1 MSEQLEFL
9 KLLDSNLNLTAQF
22 IIRGDFNTYLYPILD
37 KEGGKPEG
45 ISKFADNLINLF
57 CEYNIVDVWRI

>member
-1 MSEQLEFL
+1 MSDQLEFL
-9 KLLDSNLNLTAQF
+9 KLFDSNLDLSEAQF
-22 IIRGDFNTYLYPILD
+22 IIGGDFNPYLDPILD

-57 CEYNIVDVWRI
+57 NEYNIVYV